1 MTMAGRRLLAFACST
16 STPFLNLNQNPNF
29 FYIFDSS
36 RHFSGFSASP
46 EDGSFGDK
54 FHKWH
59 NGGGTFHE
67 SASID
72 STALVEVGA
81 VVHSESVVGSN
92 VRIGSGTIVG
102 PSVTIAHST
111 KIGYTFLSLCH
122 IPMQLG
128 LIISIIKVEA
138 DCEKYHYD
146 TKVGVRYNVALSN
159 CFIGDSCVI
168 HNGVCIGQDGKA
180 GFLRLLTMLRFGF
193 YVDGD
198 GNMIK
203 KPQTLNVIIGN
214 NVEIGSNTCIDRG
227 SWRDTVIG
235 DNSKIDNLVQ
245 IGHNV
250 VIGKNCLLCGQV
262 GIAGSAT
269 RLRDY
274 GRKGSSARSCI
285 HHIKG
290 MHLFPDLTRLTSHSL
305 GWLVLESGRVKSM
318 RGIICNSMVFTK
330 CNQEFFVFWTK
341 PPFGS
346 ADEGRKG
353 EMGEGRVRLAAASFV
368 TKDIKEPGDYGGFP
382 AVMI

>member
-1 MTMAGRRLLAFACST
+1 MAIVMTVRSQMNHAMTMAGRRL
-16 STPFLNLNQNPNF
+16 
-29 FYIFDSS
+29 
-36 RHFSGFSASP
+36 
-46 EDGSFGDK
+46 EDDSFGDK
-54 FHKWH
+54 FLKWH

-67 SASID
+67 SACID

-81 VVHSESVVGSN
+81 VVHSESVVGPN

-122 IPMQLG
+122 RPMQL
-128 LIISIIKVEA
+128 LF
-138 DCEKYHYD
+138 H
-146 TKVGVRYNVALSN
+146 RYNVSLSN
-159 CFIGDSCVI
+159 CCIGDSCVV
-168 HNGVCIGQDGKA
+168 HNGVCIGQDG
-180 GFLRLLTMLRFGF
+180 FGF
-193 YVDGD
+193 YVDDD

-262 GIAGSAT
+262 GIADEAFEFILSYKFGTLVCVSIG
-269 RLRDY
+269 DY
-274 GRKGSSARSCI
+274 VTMG
-285 HHIKG
+285 
-290 MHLFPDLTRLTSHSL
+290 
-305 GWLVLESGRVKSM
+305 GRVAVRDHVS
-318 RGIICNSMVFTK
+318 IISK
-330 CNQEFFVFWTK
+330 
-341 PPFGS
+341 
-346 ADEGRKG
+346 
-353 EMGEGRVRLAAASFV
+353 VRLAAASFV

-382 AVMI
+382 AVPIHQWRRQVASRCQTRVRSL